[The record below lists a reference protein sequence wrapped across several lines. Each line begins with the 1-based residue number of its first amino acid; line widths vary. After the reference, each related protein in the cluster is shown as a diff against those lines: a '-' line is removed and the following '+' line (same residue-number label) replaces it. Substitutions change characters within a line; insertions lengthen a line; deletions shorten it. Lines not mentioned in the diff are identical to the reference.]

1 MAARPA
7 RRCKCLIISTLL
19 DSNQRIRVLQ
29 TLALPLGERC
39 EMFGYLF
46 LCRLFLADRADLVNA
61 HRTRV
66 SATTPLITV
75 GYLLLIVSGF

>member
-1 MAARPA
+1 
-7 RRCKCLIISTLL
+7 
-19 DSNQRIRVLQ
+19 
-29 TLALPLGERC
+29 
-39 EMFGYLF
+39 MFGYLF